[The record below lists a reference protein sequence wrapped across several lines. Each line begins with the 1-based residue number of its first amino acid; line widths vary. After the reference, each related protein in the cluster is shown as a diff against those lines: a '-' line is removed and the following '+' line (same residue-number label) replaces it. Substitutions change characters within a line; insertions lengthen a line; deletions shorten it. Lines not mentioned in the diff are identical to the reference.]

1 MMRAARGEIVTDEEL
16 QLQFGD
22 GSTAETLVSARPLLD
37 AAGSIRGALAPLRTG
52 LDLLQLPGA
61 STAMAGR
68 AHAMMQRQLDHL
80 VRLVDDLLDLSR
92 VSQGK
97 IALDLQPIDLHDVIA
112 HAIEVMRPQIADSQ
126 HELIVDLA
134 DAPASIRGDAGRLTQ
149 VLTNLLSNASKY
161 TQPGGRIFLRTE
173 ITAGHLRVS
182 IKDTGAGIA
191 RERREEI
198 FDMFK
203 QLPQAGESGNQ
214 GLGIGLSISRQ
225 LVSLHVTKPID
236 ADILRRIVTA

>member
-1 MMRAARGEIVTDEEL
+1 M
-16 QLQFGD
+16 
-22 GSTAETLVSARPLLD
+22 
-37 AAGSIRGALAPLRTG
+37 
-52 LDLLQLPGA
+52 
-61 STAMAGR
+61 
-68 AHAMMQRQLDHL
+68 
-80 VRLVDDLLDLSR
+80 
-92 VSQGK
+92 
-97 IALDLQPIDLHDVIA
+97 
-112 HAIEVMRPQIADSQ
+112 
-126 HELIVDLA
+126 
-134 DAPASIRGDAGRLTQ
+134 PA
-149 VLTNLLSNASKY
+149 KY

-173 ITAGHLRVS
+173 ITDAHLRVS

-191 RERREEI
+191 REHREEI